1 MTQIKKEVALKC
13 RVRQPLLFFMIINV
27 IINVIINGGGR
38 QETCRCKSDRSGGSL
53 QGDLS
58 ALLLKFC
65 L

>member
-13 RVRQPLLFFMIINV
+13 RVRQPLLFLMIINV
-27 IINVIINGGGR
+27 IMNGGGR
-38 QETCRCKSDRSGGSL
+38 RETCRCKSDRSGGSL

>member
-27 IINVIINGGGR
+27 IINGGGR
-38 QETCRCKSDRSGGSL
+38 RETCRCKSDRSGESL

>member
-1 MTQIKKEVALKC
+1 MTQIKKKWLKC

-27 IINVIINGGGR
+27 IINGGGR
-38 QETCRCKSDRSGGSL
+38 RETCRCKSDRSGGSL

>member
-27 IINVIINGGGR
+27 IMNGGGR